1 MTKTHYSCAELADLK
16 LPGMPASR
24 QNMHGIVK
32 RENWPFIEVK
42 GSGGPGGIVRLY
54 APPERIQ
61 KLIAARAA
69 IQQSGHEA
77 HVIRT
82 TVAAMHAERES
93 SRNAKSI
100 AAADDICGQLTGNG
114 QKRFD
119 AKFDIVMLWRNWY
132 AERNAG
138 QQKLGR
144 NESFAAFS
152 AAYNG
157 QHLNG
162 VTEDVRRSVSHVS
175 TRSIQRWVLD
185 SEKHGLVVFADRR
198 SKKGT
203 GVSEIERHPLLEK
216 LILAVLTE
224 KPDVQHTHLWQII
237 NDRSVDKETGEILW
251 PAVSY
256 HCLNRY
262 INKWKE
268 ANAQV
273 YLAVTNPDAWK
284 SKYMS
289 SLGRADAGITRLNQL
304 WEMDGTPADWAL
316 IDGRHTA
323 SVVID
328 VYSRRPRILFS
339 KTPRTETNKL
349 LLRGA
354 LLEWGV
360 PEVATTD
367 NGSDYVSRE
376 MQMCFEELAIEHRRA
391 APFSPWQKPHVES
404 FIKTYLHGILE
415 LLDNFIGHSVEDR
428 SRIESRASF
437 AEQLFKKNTVV
448 RVELTAAE
456 MQRLTDA
463 WIEGTYMQAVHSG
476 IEMTPFQRVAEYP
489 GAVRQITYERALDI
503 LLAKPAKRC
512 PVITAKGIR
521 YDKADY
527 IHADLMRHIGK
538 DADIRLDPN
547 DLGRLIVRVD
557 GQFICIADNA
567 QRMGLKRAEV
577 AAHARAMQAKEISEQ
592 KRKLKAMSRGLPS
605 TDEIV
610 RDIVMKRAAAA
621 GKLSHLP
628 KKAEAHET
636 AALREAARAA
646 ERMDGVIGQIEPDA
660 GVIVPDAIA
669 TPKAAASRKVSV
681 IPETSELRWR
691 KHSELSERFAR
702 GEDIPEM
709 EVQQVRDWLVSY
721 PKSPEGMAMAKKYA
735 PQKKTDKPAP
745 TGLSALIR

>member
-1 MTKTHYSCAELADLK
+1 MAKTHYSCAELADLH
-16 LPGMPASR
+16 LLGMPSTERALRDLVERESWPSIEQKSR
-24 QNMHGIVK
+24 GRNGVT
-32 RENWPFIEVK
+32 
-42 GSGGPGGIVRLY
+42 RLY
-54 APPERIQ
+54 APPERIA
-61 KLIAARAA
+61 KLIAARES
-69 IQQSGHEA
+69 IQASGREA
-77 HVIRT
+77 HVIRAT
-82 TVAAMHAERES
+82 AAAMRAERES

-100 AAADDICGQLTGNG
+100 AAADDIYGQLTGKG

-119 AKFDIVMLWRNWY
+119 AKFDLVMLWRNWF
-132 AERNAG
+132 ADRNSG
-138 QQKLGR
+138 QQKIGR
-144 NESFAAFS
+144 NQSFAAFA

-157 QHLNG
+157 RHLAGASN
-162 VTEDVRRSVSHVS
+162 EVRAAVSHIS
-175 TRSIQRWVLD
+175 ARSIQRWVLE
-185 SEKHGLVVFADRR
+185 SEKNGLVVLADRR
-198 SKKGT
+198 SEKG
-203 GVSEIERHPLLEK
+203 GGISEIERHPLLEK

-224 KPDVQHTHLWQII
+224 KPDVQHTHLWDII
-237 NDRSVDKETGEILW
+237 NDRAIDAETGEILW
-251 PAVSY
+251 PQVSY
-256 HCLNRY
+256 SCLNRY

-284 SKYMS
+284 SKYMA

-360 PEVATTD
+360 PEIAMTD

-415 LLDNFIGHSVEDR
+415 LLDNFIGHSVAER

-437 AEQLFKKNTVV
+437 AEQLFKKNAVV
-448 RVELTAAE
+448 SVELTAAE

-463 WIEGTYMQAVHSG
+463 WIAGTYMQDVHSG
-476 IEMTPFQRVAEYP
+476 IEMKPFERVAAYT
-489 GAVRQITYERALDI
+489 GAIRQIGNDRALDL

-527 IHADLMRHIGK
+527 IHPDLMRHIGK

-557 GQFICIADNA
+557 GQFVCIAENG
-567 QRMGLKRAEV
+567 QRMGIKRAEV
-577 AAHARAMQAKEISEQ
+577 AAHARALQAKEISEQ
-592 KRKLKAMSRGLPS
+592 KRRLKAMSRGLPS

-610 RDIVMKRAAAA
+610 RDLVMKKAEAA
-621 GKLSHLP
+621 GKLAHLP
-628 KKAEAHET
+628 KKAQAHET
-636 AALREAARAA
+636 PALLDAAKAAD
-646 ERMDGVIGQIEPDA
+646 RMDGVIGQIDRDA
-660 GVIVPDAIA
+660 GVIVPEAIA
-669 TPKAAASRKVSV
+669 TPKVAATRKVSV
-681 IPETSELRWR
+681 IPETAELRWR
-691 KHSELSERFAR
+691 KHVELAERFAR
-702 GEDIPEM
+702 GEYIQEM
-709 EVQQVRDWLVSY
+709 EIQQVRDWLVSY

-735 PQKKTDKPAP
+735 PQKKTDKPAQ
-745 TGLSALIR
+745 TGLSTLIR